1 LRRLRSVTHQ
11 VENGLDVLMLSQ
23 HRARLAEQP
32 RRTVAFDRDDHDNIR
47 MRIIEP
53 CGSIVAAD

>member
-1 LRRLRSVTHQ
+1 VTHQ